1 MTFTIK
7 EQIVDAGVY
16 YVLLD
21 EVQLLSEFVAVLN
34 SLIRM
39 ENVDVYVTGSNAK
52 FLSKDVI
59 TEFRVRGDEIHMFPL
74 GFSEFMSVYS
84 GPRHDG
90 WDEYM
95 LYGGLPIILNI
106 EEPKEKI
113 DFLKSLFEETYI
125 SDIAGRHKIRNR
137 AELEDLLNILSS
149 SIGSLTN
156 PNKLSATFKSIK
168 KKTISNATI
177 ARYIEYLSDSF
188 LIDSAVRHDINARLN
203 FRQLDETHTMENLI
217 FNELKIRGFN
227 VDVGIVAVNSTD
239 SEGRSI
245 RKQHKID
252 FVCNKG
258 YKRYYIQSAY
268 AIANQAKMEQ
278 EQRSLMMIHDGFK
291 KIIITKDTPAPYYND
306 SGVLIMNVFDFM
318 LNPNSL
324 EI

>member
-1 MTFTIK
+1 
-7 EQIVDAGVY
+7 
-16 YVLLD
+16 
-21 EVQLLSEFVAVLN
+21 
-34 SLIRM
+34 
-39 ENVDVYVTGSNAK
+39 
-52 FLSKDVI
+52 
-59 TEFRVRGDEIHMFPL
+59 
-74 GFSEFMSVYS
+74 
-84 GPRHDG
+84 
-90 WDEYM
+90 
-95 LYGGLPIILNI
+95 
-106 EEPKEKI
+106 
-113 DFLKSLFEETYI
+113 
-125 SDIAGRHKIRNR
+125 
-137 AELEDLLNILSS
+137 
-149 SIGSLTN
+149 
-156 PNKLSATFKSIK
+156 
-168 KKTISNATI
+168 
-177 ARYIEYLSDSF
+177 
-188 LIDSAVRHDINARLN
+188 
-203 FRQLDETHTMENLI
+203 MENLI

-245 RKQHKID
+245 RKQYEID